1 MVSGCTNPAALGGG
15 SGELHSY
22 LSSGG
27 SIVNGAS
34 AEPKPWVNPPQPVTT
49 PFVSVPG
56 LLTAECVANDKGSY
70 LAVTVHG
77 DPADPRVDDIA
88 GDVVIGGQ
96 VQADW
101 GLHLIDVNLAI
112 GNLVD
117 IVGQQGKAYE
127 RAKTAKK

>member
-1 MVSGCTNPAALGGG
+1 MASACTNPAALSG
-15 SGELHSY
+15 SSELHAY

-34 AEPKPWVNPPQPVTT
+34 VEPKPWVNPPQPITT

-56 LLTAECVANDKGSY
+56 LLTAECVSNDKGSY
-70 LAVTVHG
+70 LAITVHG
-77 DPADPRVDDIA
+77 DPSGPRVNDIT

-96 VQADW
+96 IQADW
-101 GLHLIDVNLAI
+101 GLHLIDVNLTM

-117 IVGQQGKAYE
+117 IVGQQGKAYLG
-127 RAKTAKK
+127 AKTAKK

>member
-1 MVSGCTNPAALGGG
+1 
-15 SGELHSY
+15 
-22 LSSGG
+22 
-27 SIVNGAS
+27 
-34 AEPKPWVNPPQPVTT
+34 
-49 PFVSVPG
+49 

-77 DPADPRVDDIA
+77 DPADPRVDDIT